1 MVRGVA
7 RENASPLDITGS
19 AIEKPW
25 IGVVE
30 TLAIGGGCQLLLVM
44 DYVLAQSSAYL
55 SLASASNRSRR
66 D

>member
-1 MVRGVA
+1 MVRGVE
-7 RENASPLDITGS
+7 RENASPFDLAGY

-30 TLAIGGGCQLLLVM
+30 TLAIGGGYQLLLVM
-44 DYVLAQSSAYL
+44 DCGACSVKRLPVAT
-55 SLASASNRSRR
+55 SASNRSRR